1 MVNVPEDCMLNGLYQ
16 KRSMKMTQSLKWVFR
31 LIFIVVGFELVIVS
45 STIAGCFLTDKCD
58 KEDTQAI
65 KDTMNGLATKAFALY
80 AAEKA
85 GQVANEK
92 KNICPKCGEE

>member
-1 MVNVPEDCMLNGLYQ
+1 
-16 KRSMKMTQSLKWVFR
+16 MTQSLKWVFR

-92 KNICPKCGEE
+92 NKEACPKCGE